1 MKKINGAKI
10 RHLREEKGWTQ
21 ELLGEYV
28 NIDQRTIS
36 DIELNRNKSDIGEK
50 DINAFAEVFQVSPEY
65 FFDDES
71 NIVTNHKP
79 SGSRTVTSKK
89 IKISDIIKISNE
101 YMEVFDGKYIE
112 AHEFIKL
119 YGDFEVKNIKVELK
133 CTKTSIYRNNELI
146 DKDSETSTVV
156 VLEV

>member
-1 MKKINGAKI
+1 MKRVNGAKI
-10 RHLREEKGWTQ
+10 RQLRVEKGWSQ

-28 NIDQRTIS
+28 NINQRTIS

-50 DINAFAEVFQVSPEY
+50 DINVFAEVFQVSPEY

-71 NIVTNHKP
+71 NI
-79 SGSRTVTSKK
+79 
-89 IKISDIIKISNE
+89 
-101 YMEVFDGKYIE
+101 E
-112 AHEFIKL
+112 AHEFIEL
-119 YGDFEVKNIKVELK
+119 YGDFEVKNIKVELE

-146 DKDSETSTVV
+146 DEDSETSTVV